1 MGLIFIILSGETS
14 MSDATVRPKNFNAD
28 LKKVKKVY
36 IVGVVTKI
44 FINTEKRY
52 QSRLRAI
59 ELYNQQL
66 KQTIKE
72 TIYEDT
78 LTDDEDTHD
87 LLKISKMLINE
98 QKTSVFKNL

>member
-1 MGLIFIILSGETS
+1 

-36 IVGVVTKI
+36 IVGVVTK
-44 FINTEKRY
+44 NTKKRY